1 MALLNLVNPI
11 KTTNMESTNAPG
23 LWLMIEEA
31 IEPTAPESSETQN
44 TDSFHDSYEYFP
56 DFGI

>member
-1 MALLNLVNPI
+1 MALLHLANPI
-11 KTTNMESTNAPG
+11 KTTTMETTNTSG
-23 LWLMIEEA
+23 LWLMIEEPT
-31 IEPTAPESSETQN
+31 EPTANDSNETQN